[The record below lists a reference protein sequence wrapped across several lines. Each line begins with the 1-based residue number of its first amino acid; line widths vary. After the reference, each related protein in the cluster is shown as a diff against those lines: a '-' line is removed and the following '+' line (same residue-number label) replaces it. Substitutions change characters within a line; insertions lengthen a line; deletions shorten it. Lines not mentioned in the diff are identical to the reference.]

1 MEKFTSFY
9 EKVVELGIEHDHH
22 ESDLYV
28 PINTQTKTLMND
40 YEYAM
45 LVTTF
50 KDQVTENLWYDIPC
64 AYTPWWEERTEKK

>member
-1 MEKFTSFY
+1 MFIDFY

-28 PINTQTKTLMND
+28 PINAQTKTLMND

-50 KDQVTENLWYDIPC
+50 KDQVTGNLWYDIPC
-64 AYTPWWEERTEKK
+64 AYTPWWEERTEKN

>member
-1 MEKFTSFY
+1 MFTDFY
-9 EKVVELGIEHDHH
+9 GKVVELGIEHDHH

-28 PINTQTKTLMND
+28 PVNAQTKTMMND

-50 KDQVTENLWYDIPC
+50 KNQVTGNFWYDIPY
-64 AYTPWWEERTEKK
+64 AYTPWWEERVEKN

>member
-1 MEKFTSFY
+1 MFTDFY
-9 EKVVELGIEHDHH
+9 GNVIELGIEHDHH

-28 PINTQTKTLMND
+28 PVNAQTKTMMND

-50 KDQVTENLWYDIPC
+50 KDQVTGNLWYDIPF
-64 AYTPWWEERTEKK
+64 AYTPWWEERAEKN

>member
-1 MEKFTSFY
+1 MFTDFY
-9 EKVVELGIEHDHH
+9 GKVVELGIEHDHH

-28 PINTQTKTLMND
+28 PVNAQTKTLMND

-50 KDQVTENLWYDIPC
+50 KDQVTGNLWYDIPC
-64 AYTPWWEERTEKK
+64 AYTPWWEERAEKN